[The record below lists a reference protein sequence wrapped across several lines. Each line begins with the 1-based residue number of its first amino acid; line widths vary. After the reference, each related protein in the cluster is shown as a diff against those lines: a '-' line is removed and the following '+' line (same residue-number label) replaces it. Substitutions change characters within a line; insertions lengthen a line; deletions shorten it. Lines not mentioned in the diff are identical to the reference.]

1 MYLQPYH
8 YPIITFEVGLVVA
21 SFSSTTLLGF
31 VSFLINIII
40 VDKFKTITR
49 LFVVILRKFELRR
62 IVDANNI
69 NIIEKLYPT
78 SSHVVKV

>member
-31 VSFLINIII
+31 VSFLIYIII
-40 VDKFKTITR
+40 VYKFKTIVK
-49 LFVVILRKFELRR
+49 LFVVILRKFDLRR
-62 IVDANNI
+62 IVDANDI
-69 NIIEKLYPT
+69 KIIEKLCPT
-78 SSHVVKV
+78 SSYVAKV